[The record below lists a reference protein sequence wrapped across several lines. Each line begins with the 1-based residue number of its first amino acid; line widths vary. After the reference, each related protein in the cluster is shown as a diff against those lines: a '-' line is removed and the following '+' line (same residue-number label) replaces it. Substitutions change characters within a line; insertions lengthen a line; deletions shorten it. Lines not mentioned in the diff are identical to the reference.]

1 MRFYYKDEQR
11 PLIQNEFLYKAIVRT
26 TNAYFQ
32 DLIERCHGPEWLE
45 EEKLISKIGLKELEF
60 YLACEKM
67 VRELQ
72 KLESTDRVK
81 VKMEL
86 AKIYRWFEVRSEELS
101 RLNQN
106 FFDPDLRRKPKEIV

>member
-1 MRFYYKDEQR
+1 MRYYYKDEQR

-32 DLIERCHGPEWLE
+32 DIMEKCDGLDWLE
-45 EEKLISKIGLKELEF
+45 EEKLLNKIGHKELEF

-67 VRELQ
+67 VKELQ
-72 KLESTDRVK
+72 YLESTDRVK

-86 AKIYRWFEVRSEELS
+86 AKIYRWFEERSEELS

-106 FFDPDLRRKPKEIV
+106 FFDPDLRRKPK